1 VTIGGMMDLGQVSR
15 KNWSCLTT
23 FGNST
28 GWSKME
34 HQGRVEIT
42 GYHFFCS
49 LVDRAKGLLGF
60 M

>member
-1 VTIGGMMDLGQVSR
+1 VTVGVMMDLDQVSR
-15 KNWSCLTT
+15 KNCSCLTT

-34 HQGRVEIT
+34 HQGGAEIM
-42 GYHFFCS
+42 GYHLFCS
-49 LVDRAKGLLGF
+49 LVEREKGLLGF

>member
-1 VTIGGMMDLGQVSR
+1 VNVGGMMDLDQFSR
-15 KNWSCLTT
+15 KIWLCLTT

-28 GWSKME
+28 GWSNME
-34 HQGRVEIT
+34 HKGGANIV
-42 GYHFFCS
+42 GYQLFCS